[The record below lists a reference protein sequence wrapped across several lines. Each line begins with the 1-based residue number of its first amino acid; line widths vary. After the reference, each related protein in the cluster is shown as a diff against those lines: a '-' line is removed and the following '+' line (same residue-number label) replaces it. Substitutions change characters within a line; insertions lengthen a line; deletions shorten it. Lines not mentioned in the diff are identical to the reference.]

1 MQVVF
6 HLGAP
11 CTDDDLLLQTLT
23 RNRDVLWN
31 EGVAVPPPGRYR
43 GVVRDTAR
51 ALKGRRAGPEV
62 QDALLDAIVD
72 DADKVDRLIL
82 SDPRF
87 VCINRLVIQGPQ
99 IWPMIDR
106 QTTQLR
112 ALFPDDAVE
121 FFIGMRD
128 PATHVPQL
136 FKTSRFSDFA
146 EFTENMQVHAVAWSE
161 MLRRLTMT
169 HPDCP
174 VTVWCN
180 EDTPLIWGELLQDIA
195 AVGMEVPLEGK
206 DVLVEQIMD
215 PAGFRRMQE
224 YLRQKPPQTEAQRRR
239 VVSAFLGRYAVE
251 DRFEETVSLP
261 GWTEAFMD
269 ELSEAYDAD
278 MAMVAEIP
286 GVTFLT
292 P

>member
-1 MQVVF
+1 
-6 HLGAP
+6 
-11 CTDDDLLLQTLT
+11 
-23 RNRDVLWN
+23 
-31 EGVAVPPPGRYR
+31 
-43 GVVRDTAR
+43 
-51 ALKGRRAGPEV
+51 V

-72 DADKVDRLIL
+72 ESASIDRLIL

-87 VCINRLVIQGPQ
+87 ICINRLVIQGPQ

-121 FFIGMRD
+121 FFIGLRD

-206 DVLVEQIMD
+206 DVLVQQIMD
-215 PAGFRRMQE
+215 PAGYNRMQE
-224 YLRQKPPQTEAQRRR
+224 YLRQKTARDRGAAPARGHRVPEPLRVDDQIEE
-239 VVSAFLGRYAVE
+239 VVSA
-251 DRFEETVSLP
+251 P
-261 GWTEAFMD
+261 GWTEDFMAD
-269 ELSEAYDAD
+269 LSAAYDAD
-278 MAMVAEIP
+278 MEVVAEITGRDASDAVSP
-286 GVTFLT
+286 LGAQRMPSASLYISSTASSSAMSSGSRLRSAITLRITLVS
-292 P
+292 

>member
-11 CTDDDLLLQTLT
+11 CTDDDLLLQTLM
-23 RNRDVLWN
+23 RNRDVLWS
-31 EGVAVPPPGRYR
+31 EGVAVPPPGRFR
-43 GVVRDTAR
+43 AVVRDTAR
-51 ALKGRRAGPEV
+51 TLKGRPASEEV
-62 QDALLDAIVD
+62 QDVLLDAIVD
-72 DADKVDRLIL
+72 ESSSVDRLIL

-87 VCINRLVIQGPQ
+87 ICINRLVIQGPQ

-112 ALFPDDAVE
+112 ALFPNDAVE

-136 FKTSRFSDFA
+136 FKTSRFSDFG

-180 EDTPLIWGELLQDIA
+180 EDTPLIWGELLHDIA
-195 AVGMEVPLEGK
+195 AVGLEVPIEGK
-206 DVLVEQIMD
+206 DVLVQQIME
-215 PAGFRRMQE
+215 PSGFKRMQE
-224 YLRQKPPQTEAQRRR
+224 YLRQKPPGSEAQRRR
-239 VVSAFLGRYAVE
+239 VVTAFLGRYAV
-251 DRFEETVSLP
+251 DDQIEEEVSIP
-261 GWTEAFMD
+261 GWTEEFME
-269 ELSEAYDAD
+269 ELSSAYDAD
-278 MAMVAEIP
+278 MEVIAELP
-286 GVTFLT
+286 GVTLIT

>member
-1 MQVVF
+1 MS
-6 HLGAP
+6 
-11 CTDDDLLLQTLT
+11 
-23 RNRDVLWN
+23 RNF
-31 EGVAVPPPGRYR
+31 
-43 GVVRDTAR
+43 
-51 ALKGRRAGPEV
+51 
-62 QDALLDAIVD
+62 
-72 DADKVDRLIL
+72 
-82 SDPRF
+82 S
-87 VCINRLVIQGPQ
+87 
-99 IWPMIDR
+99 
-106 QTTQLR
+106 
-112 ALFPDDAVE
+112 
-121 FFIGMRD
+121 
-128 PATHVPQL
+128 
-136 FKTSRFSDFA
+136 KTSRFSDFA

-180 EDTPLIWGELLQDIA
+180 EDTPLIWGGASAGHRGRRHGGSARGQGRAGRADH
-195 AVGMEVPLEGK
+195 GPP
-206 DVLVEQIMD
+206 
-215 PAGFRRMQE
+215 PASGGCRNTCARNRR
-224 YLRQKPPQTEAQRRR
+224 RPEAQRRR

>member
-11 CTDDDLLLQTLT
+11 CTDDDLLLQTLM
-23 RNRDVLWN
+23 RNRDVLWS
-31 EGVAVPPPGRYR
+31 EGVAVPPPGRFR
-43 GVVRDTAR
+43 AVVRDTAR
-51 ALKGRRAGPEV
+51 TLKGRPASEEV

-72 DADKVDRLIL
+72 ESSSVDRLIL

-87 VCINRLVIQGPQ
+87 ICIIRLVIQGPLL
-99 IWPMIDR
+99 WPMIDR
-106 QTTQLR
+106 QTTLLR
-112 ALFPDDAVE
+112 ALFPTDAVE

-136 FKTSRFSDFA
+136 FKTSRFSDFG

-180 EDTPLIWGELLQDIA
+180 EDTPLIWGELLHDIA
-195 AVGMEVPLEGK
+195 AVGLEVPIEGK
-206 DVLVEQIMD
+206 DVLVQQIME
-215 PAGFRRMQE
+215 PSGFKRMQE
-224 YLRQKPPQTEAQRRR
+224 YLRQKLPGSEAQRSPPYRR
-239 VVSAFLGRYAVE
+239 RRRSIV
-251 DRFEETVSLP
+251 LP
-261 GWTEAFMD
+261 
-269 ELSEAYDAD
+269 
-278 MAMVAEIP
+278 
-286 GVTFLT
+286 
-292 P
+292 

>member
-1 MQVVF
+1 M
-6 HLGAP
+6 
-11 CTDDDLLLQTLT
+11 
-23 RNRDVLWN
+23 RNRDVLWG

-43 GVVRDTAR
+43 AVVRDTAR
-51 ALKGRRAGPEV
+51 TLKGRPASPEV

-72 DADKVDRLIL
+72 ESASIDRLIL

-87 VCINRLVIQGPQ
+87 ICINRLVIQGPQ

-121 FFIGMRD
+121 FFIGLRD

-206 DVLVEQIMD
+206 DVLVQQIMD
-215 PAGFRRMQE
+215 PGGLQPDAGISAPATARDRGAAPARGHRVPEPLRDRRPDRAGGE
-224 YLRQKPPQTEAQRRR
+224 YSRLDRG
-239 VVSAFLGRYAVE
+239 FHGRPVCG
-251 DRFEETVSLP
+251 L
-261 GWTEAFMD
+261 
-269 ELSEAYDAD
+269 
-278 MAMVAEIP
+278 
-286 GVTFLT
+286 
-292 P
+292 

>member
-11 CTDDDLLLQTLT
+11 CTDDDLLLQTLI
-23 RNRDVLWN
+23 RNRDALSN

-51 ALKGRRAGPEV
+51 TLKGRAASVEV

-195 AVGMEVPLEGK
+195 AVGMEVPLDGK

-215 PAGFRRMQE
+215 PAGFKRMQE

-239 VVSAFLGRYAVE
+239 VVSAFLGRYAVN
-251 DRFEETVSLP
+251 DRIEETVSLP

-278 MAMVAEIP
+278 MAVVAELP

>member
-11 CTDDDLLLQTLT
+11 CTDDDLLLQTLI
-23 RNRDVLWN
+23 RNRDVLWG

-43 GVVRDTAR
+43 AIVRDTAR
-51 ALKGRRAGPEV
+51 TLKGRPAGPEV

-72 DADKVDRLIL
+72 DAATIDRLIL

-87 VCINRLVIQGPQ
+87 ICINRLVIQGPQ

-146 EFTENMQVHAVAWSE
+146 EFTQNMQVHAVAWSE
-161 MLRRLTMT
+161 MLRRLTMA

-206 DVLVEQIMD
+206 DVVVQQIMD
-215 PAGFRRMQE
+215 PAGFKRMQE
-224 YLRQKPPQTEAQRRR
+224 YLRQKPPETEAQRRR
-239 VVSAFLGRYAVE
+239 IVSAFLGRYAVD
-251 DRFEETVSLP
+251 DRIEEVVSAP
-261 GWTEAFMD
+261 GWSEEFMA
-269 ELSEAYDAD
+269 ELSAAYDAD
-278 MAMVAEIP
+278 MELVAEIP
-286 GVTFLT
+286 GVTLLT